1 MADSVSNIELELTD
15 GTACAVVFSPGAG
28 AAVSKQGQSCGSIDE
43 NELGLFASRR
53 NGAMELA
60 VQVEAMLGQ
69 QALTTNSQDRLMDA
83 AYLWF
88 QGHF

>member
-1 MADSVSNIELELTD
+1 MSEAASNVDLQLTD
-15 GTACAVVFSPGAG
+15 GTACAVVFSAGAG
-28 AAVSKQGQSCGSIDE
+28 AAVSKQGQTCGSIDE
-43 NELGLFASRR
+43 NELGVFAARR

-69 QALTTNSQDRLMDA
+69 QALTTDSQDRLMDA

-88 QGHF
+88 QGNF